1 MIKLYPDHN
10 TEEVYNQVI
19 GKTFPDTDTGKDG
32 PTFEEWSTYIKKLG
46 QFVEI
51 YQDYFATLP
60 TKTELN
66 QIRHQMDKLT
76 ASLYKHEAFEKRMQ
90 DLFRIKSVI
99 RTLIDR
105 RANSGKTPTI
115 ATDINIL
122 ICTRLFQMWYKT
134 FKALPTG
141 TYNWRL
147 DHGLDREEL
156 DKFDYNKNPGGFYI
170 QTAFSEYFAIKLD
183 NKQTKDLIQITTKG
197 LTLPLDEPHFMNEIN
212 TKTFPY
218 MMGWANGIE
227 EDTFVPHSKEELERI
242 AKEKKKKK

>member
-46 QFVEI
+46 QFVEV

-141 TYNWRL
+141 TYNNRL

-197 LTLPLDEPHFMNEIN
+197 LTLPLDEPHFMNEIT

>member
-115 ATDINIL
+115 ATDINIM

-197 LTLPLDEPHFMNEIN
+197 LALPLDEPHFTDEIS
-212 TKTFPY
+212 TKNFPY
-218 MMGWANGIE
+218 LMGWAVSIE
-227 EDTFVPHSKEELERI
+227 EDTFVPHSKEELERR
-242 AKEKKKKK
+242 AKEKKK

>member
-32 PTFEEWSTYIKKLG
+32 PSFEEWSAYIKKLG
-46 QFVEI
+46 QFIEVYYE
-51 YQDYFATLP
+51 YFATLP

-76 ASLYKHEAFEKRMQ
+76 ASLSKHEAFENRLK
-90 DLFRIKSVI
+90 DLSGVKDVI
-99 RTLIDR
+99 RTLISR

-115 ATDINIL
+115 ITDEKIL
-122 ICTRLFQMWYKT
+122 ICQYLFRMWYKT
-134 FKALPTG
+134 FKVLPTG

-147 DHGLDREEL
+147 DHGADREEL

-170 QTAFSEYFAIKLD
+170 QTALSEYFAIKLD

-197 LTLPLDEPHFMNEIN
+197 LALPLDEPHFMDEI
-212 TKTFPY
+212 TVKTFPY

-227 EDTFVPHSKEELERI
+227 EDTFVPHSKEELERR
-242 AKEKKKKK
+242 AKKND

>member
-141 TYNWRL
+141 TYNNRL

-227 EDTFVPHSKEELERI
+227 EDTFVPHSKEELERR
-242 AKEKKKKK
+242 AKEKKK